1 MGESISPSIDLQ
13 TVPVT
18 SMKGVGEYLGSR
30 FKVKGI
36 HTAEDLL
43 YFFPFRYE
51 DRSSILSL
59 SEALK
64 QSERDETYVATLI
77 LRCLREAPFVFR
89 SRRLSTYLFEDDTG
103 VVSVPVFSRAQGRFR
118 EAGYYILVGKLKRHR
133 RKWQLHLHEW
143 EAFDEEA
150 VRSLHSGRIVPI
162 YHTTK
167 GLNQKPIRKA
177 VDYILRRRR
186 GFSMDYRL
194 PLQFIRKYRLKPKV
208 ENIQSLHFPENF
220 EELRRARAELIY
232 EEFFLFQHTL
242 ARKKIAARAGK
253 ERDRYR
259 LDTLGE
265 RLIQNLPFTLT
276 VKQREAVEEI
286 KVEMKQPSVMIR
298 MLQGDVGA
306 GKTVVA
312 LITILLAV
320 ENKRQAVLMVPT
332 DVLARQHWLLLK
344 GLLKPLGV
352 EVGLLV
358 SSLKTRDR
366 NEVLEKIKNGSL
378 FLIVGTHA
386 LYQDGVEF
394 TDLCYVVIDEQH
406 RFGVDQRKAIRV
418 KGSKTDLLMMSAT
431 PIPRSLS
438 MTLFGDLDMTTIHG
452 LPTGRKER
460 ACRLVQEANRLH
472 AYRFLLGRIDQGEQG
487 YVIFPAIEGEKKRPF
502 KALLREYKWLKKEMF
517 GNISTDF
524 LHGKIKE
531 EKKAA
536 IMDRFARGEIKILF
550 ATTILE
556 VGIDNLNAT
565 VMIVESAD
573 WFGLSQLHQLR
584 GRVGRG
590 EKKGYCYLIV
600 PDEIPEETRL
610 RLDRFSAVS
619 DGFKISE
626 LDLKMRGPG
635 EFLGIRQSG
644 MPEFRL
650 GHLFK
655 DFEILKK
662 ARKDALEFVERRK
675 EGKAKAP
682 LAVASAP

>member
-1 MGESISPSIDLQ
+1 
-13 TVPVT
+13 
-18 SMKGVGEYLGSR
+18 MKRVGEYLGSR
-30 FKVKGI
+30 FKAKGI

-43 YFFPFRYE
+43 YYFPFRYE

-64 QSERDETYVATLI
+64 QSERDETHVATLI
-77 LRCLREAPFVFR
+77 LRCVRQTPFVFR
-89 SRRLSTYLFEDDTG
+89 SRRLSTYLFEDETG
-103 VVSVPVFSRAQGRFR
+103 VISVPVFSQAQGPFR
-118 EAGYYILVGKLKRHR
+118 EAGYYILVGKLKWHR

-167 GLNQKPIRKA
+167 GLSQKPIRKV
-177 VDYILRRRR
+177 VDYILSQRKR
-186 GFSMDYRL
+186 FSVDYRL
-194 PLQFIRKYRLKPKV
+194 PTHFVRKYRLKPKV
-208 ENIQSLHFPENF
+208 ENIHCLHFPENF
-220 EELRRARAELIY
+220 DELRRARAELVY
-232 EEFFLFQHTL
+232 EEFFLFQYAL

-253 ERDRYR
+253 ERNRYS
-259 LDTLGE
+259 LDTMEE
-265 RLIQNLPFTLT
+265 RLIQILPFALT
-276 VKQREAVEEI
+276 AMQKKAVEEI
-286 KVEMKQPSVMIR
+286 KAELKSSSVMMR

-306 GKTVVA
+306 GKTAVA
-312 LITILLAV
+312 LITMLLAV
-320 ENKRQAVLMVPT
+320 ENKRQVVLMVPT
-332 DVLARQHWLLLK
+332 DVLARQHWLLLR

-366 NEVLEKIKNGSL
+366 NEVLKKIKTGRL

-386 LYQDGVEF
+386 LYQDEVDF
-394 TDLCYVVIDEQH
+394 ADLRYVVIDEQH
-406 RFGVDQRKAIRV
+406 RFGVDQRKAIRA
-418 KGSKTDLLMMSAT
+418 KGRKTDLLMMSAT

-460 ACRLVQEANRLH
+460 ACRLVREANRLH
-472 AYRFLLGRIDQGEQG
+472 AYRFLLDRIDRGEQG

-502 KALLREYKWLKKEMF
+502 KALLREYKWLKEKIF
-517 GNISTDF
+517 GNVSTDF

-531 EKKAA
+531 EKKTA
-536 IMDRFARGEIKILF
+536 IMDRFVRREIKILF

-556 VGIDNLNAT
+556 VGIDNPNAT

-590 EKKGYCYLIV
+590 EKKGYCYLIA

-635 EFLGIRQSG
+635 EFLGTRQSG

-650 GHLFK
+650 GHLFR

-662 ARKDALEFVERRK
+662 ARKDALEFAEEQK
-675 EGKAKAP
+675 EGETKTLLP
-682 LAVASAP
+682 VASGP